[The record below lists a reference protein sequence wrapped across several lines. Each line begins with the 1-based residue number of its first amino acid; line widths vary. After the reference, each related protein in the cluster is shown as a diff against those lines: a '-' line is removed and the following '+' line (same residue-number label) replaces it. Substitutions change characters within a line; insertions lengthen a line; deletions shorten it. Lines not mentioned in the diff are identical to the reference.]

1 MIIALYFLIEWAKE
15 WPVTITAWL
24 QVFAIVLAPIV
35 VVIAGIMLICNA
47 AGVRISQNL
56 GATLAN
62 GIFSAMGYV
71 ARNVVNAAIWIG
83 RRALR
88 MIPRVFTGSRRMFRQ
103 MGISEAVSIWLA
115 ILVTIL
121 YII

>member
-15 WPVTITAWL
+15 WPVTIIAWL
-24 QVFAIVLAPIV
+24 QVLAIVLAPIV
-35 VVIAGIMLICNA
+35 VVIAGIMLSCNA

-71 ARNVVNAAIWIG
+71 VRNVVNAAIWIG

-103 MGISEAVSIWLA
+103 MGISETVSIWLA

>member
-15 WPVTITAWL
+15 WLVTITAWL

-62 GIFSAMGYV
+62 GIFSAMGHV